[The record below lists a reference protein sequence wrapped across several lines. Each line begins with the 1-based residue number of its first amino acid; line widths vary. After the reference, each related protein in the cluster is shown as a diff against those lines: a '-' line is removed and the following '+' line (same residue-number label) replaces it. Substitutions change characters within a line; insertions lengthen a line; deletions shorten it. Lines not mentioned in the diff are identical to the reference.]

1 MVSASQYQLTLE
13 TQEKFQDTEF
23 QTHAKTTLG
32 NRTKSLKLSKS
43 IEQTFFSA
51 FKSCNKA
58 CKNKSNEDF
67 SSKF

>member
-1 MVSASQYQLTLE
+1 MVSASQYRLTLE

-32 NRTKSLKLSKS
+32 NRTKSLNLSKS
-43 IEQTFFSA
+43 IEQTFSSA

-58 CKNKSNEDF
+58 CKKRV
-67 SSKF
+67 